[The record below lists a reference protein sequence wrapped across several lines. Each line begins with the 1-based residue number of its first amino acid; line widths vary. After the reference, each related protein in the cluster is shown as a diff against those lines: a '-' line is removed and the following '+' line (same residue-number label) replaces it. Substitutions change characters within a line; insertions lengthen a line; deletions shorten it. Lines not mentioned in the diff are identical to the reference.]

1 MIEGP
6 YRTKDYNI
14 FKFDSMNRE
23 IDERHVKRL
32 VTSFE
37 KKYVEKPIIVNQ
49 NIVIMDGQHTF
60 LALKQL
66 GLEISYNI
74 HHGMTIDDVPVLNG
88 NQKAWTFH
96 HYLDFYA
103 KKEKKENPTDYALLP
118 YNLYKSFYKSHP
130 YPAFIL
136 LDLLSG
142 VGFGAHPLKIF
153 KEGNIQVKDFNDA
166 KRKIKMIEEMKPFTM
181 LYKSRSFNI
190 AFINALEHYQFN
202 FKRWMD
208 QLEKNRSELY
218 SCNTAAQYM
227 ERNQYIY
234 NYRKGDKLIFSFKQ
248 KANGSFVKLAS

>member
-103 KKEKKENPTDYALLP
+103 N
-118 YNLYKSFYKSHP
+118 
-130 YPAFIL
+130 
-136 LDLLSG
+136 
-142 VGFGAHPLKIF
+142 
-153 KEGNIQVKDFNDA
+153 
-166 KRKIKMIEEMKPFTM
+166 
-181 LYKSRSFNI
+181 
-190 AFINALEHYQFN
+190 
-202 FKRWMD
+202 
-208 QLEKNRSELY
+208 
-218 SCNTAAQYM
+218 
-227 ERNQYIY
+227 
-234 NYRKGDKLIFSFKQ
+234 
-248 KANGSFVKLAS
+248 